1 MSPTIS
7 ISRISSSWQGG
18 RRAGWPR
25 RFPLVQ
31 IPNPP
36 LIVALV
42 ASLVHRL
49 AHGWI
54 ASYASSAFYVA
65 LGIWAYGEAVEG
77 VNWLRRLLGLGFLI
91 YVLVRLARA
100 LHG

>member
-7 ISRISSSWQGG
+7 ISRISSSWQGA
-18 RRAGWPR
+18 RQAGWPR
-25 RFPLVQ
+25 RFVLVQ
-31 IPNPP
+31 TPNAP

-49 AHGWI
+49 GHGWT
-54 ASYASSAFYVA
+54 AAYASSAFYVA
-65 LGIWAYGEAVEG
+65 LGIWAYGEALRG
-77 VNWLRRLLGLGFLI
+77 VNWFRRLLGLAFLVYI
-91 YVLVRLARA
+91 LVRLARA

>member
-1 MSPTIS
+1 M
-7 ISRISSSWQGG
+7 
-18 RRAGWPR
+18 
-25 RFPLVQ
+25 VQ
-31 IPNPP
+31 IPNAP

-49 AHGWI
+49 GHGWI
-54 ASYASSAFYVA
+54 AACASSAFYVA
-65 LGIWAYGEAVEG
+65 LGIWAYGEALQG
-77 VNWLRRLLGLGFLI
+77 VNWFRRLLGLAFLI